1 MSRCFGKI
9 CTKHFIFC
17 TNFWE
22 DLLILYF
29 FRLRDVYASIRIV
42 YILFPSFFF
51 RRTYP
56 NVMKSKY
63 KI

>member
-1 MSRCFGKI
+1 MI
-9 CTKHFIFC
+9 CTDFR
-17 TNFWE
+17 E